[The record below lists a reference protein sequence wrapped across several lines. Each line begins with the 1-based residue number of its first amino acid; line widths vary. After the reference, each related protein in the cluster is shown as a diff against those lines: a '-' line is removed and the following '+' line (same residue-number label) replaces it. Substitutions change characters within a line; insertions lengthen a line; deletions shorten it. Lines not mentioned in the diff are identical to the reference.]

1 MAHALY
7 LSNYKCCDYVAT
19 LQNKQMGNSN
29 PFWVVKIPATQMSA
43 GIFFTARCI
52 GQCLTLADTM
62 FPGSFFLSDVPFEDL
77 EEKKHGLRS
86 RKSYH
91 SRFKE
96 HFANGMF
103 NIHM

>member
-19 LQNKQMGNSN
+19 LQKNKWVTATHFG
-29 PFWVVKIPATQMSA
+29 VVKIPATQMSA

-52 GQCLTLADTM
+52 GQCLTLADTK
-62 FPGSFFLSDVPFEDL
+62 FPGSFFLSDIPFEDL

-86 RKSYH
+86 RKFYH